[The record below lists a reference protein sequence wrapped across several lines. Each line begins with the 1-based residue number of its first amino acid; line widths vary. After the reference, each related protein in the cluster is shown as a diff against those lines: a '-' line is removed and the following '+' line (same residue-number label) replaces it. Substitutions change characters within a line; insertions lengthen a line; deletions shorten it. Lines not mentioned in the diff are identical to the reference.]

1 MYVMNIQLSDWRT
14 MFGDN
19 NFYEYIMELLN
30 SYEALGPLPG
40 FLLPFIEAFLPFL
53 PLFVFVI
60 ANAAAYGL
68 LEGFL
73 LSWAGASTGA
83 FLVFLIIRWLGNKPL
98 FKKVRQNKQVKKITS
113 WLERHG
119 FGPLFLLLCFP
130 FSPSAVINVVAGLSK
145 ISMQQFA
152 LAVVLGKAVM
162 IFSIS
167 YIGSS
172 IMEFAQHPIR
182 TIVVGLCILLFWV
195 VGKYVEKKLEKKSSI
210 RHETKP

>member
-14 MFGDN
+14 MFDDN

-83 FLVFLIIRWLGNKPL
+83 FR
-98 FKKVRQNKQVKKITS
+98 S
-113 WLERHG
+113 EER
-119 FGPLFLLLCFP
+119 
-130 FSPSAVINVVAGLSK
+130 
-145 ISMQQFA
+145 
-152 LAVVLGKAVM
+152 
-162 IFSIS
+162 
-167 YIGSS
+167 
-172 IMEFAQHPIR
+172 R
-182 TIVVGLCILLFWV
+182 
-195 VGKYVEKKLEKKSSI
+195 VGKEC
-210 RHETKP
+210 RCGWG